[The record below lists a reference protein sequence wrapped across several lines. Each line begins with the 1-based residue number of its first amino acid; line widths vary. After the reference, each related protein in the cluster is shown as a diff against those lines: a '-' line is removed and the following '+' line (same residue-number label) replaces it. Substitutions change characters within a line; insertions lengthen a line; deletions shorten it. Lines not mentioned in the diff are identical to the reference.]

1 MSEHKQTGPVTSEGK
16 AKSSRNAERHGLTNL
31 KPVVTE
37 ADRPQHDL
45 MRVRLF
51 ESIKPSTFLQQVAFE
66 RLVIA
71 CWNMQRA
78 LKLEDQLRESL
89 CDADPMA
96 HAGHLKLAELYHRYY
111 LRYEGSYRA
120 AMREIERLQKLDLNT
135 QIYFGDQTKPI
146 GELHD
151 LKPFQRD
158 AKRNEKSP
166 KSAPKEASIEQIFI
180 EKMQNDPQFAEI
192 MKNQPFD
199 FTRR

>member
-1 MSEHKQTGPVTSEGK
+1 MPNQTGPTSSEGK
-16 AKSSRNAERHGLTNL
+16 AKSARNAERHGLANFR
-31 KPVVTE
+31 PVITE

-78 LKLEDQLRESL
+78 LKLEDQLRETLGDSE
-89 CDADPMA
+89 PMA
-96 HAGHLKLAELYHRYY
+96 HAEQLKLAELYHRYY

-120 AMREIERLQKLDLNT
+120 AMRELERLQKLDLNAA
-135 QIYFGDQTKPI
+135 IHYGDRDKPV

-151 LKPFQRD
+151 VQLFQQA
-158 AKRNEKSP
+158 AKRNEKRA
-166 KSAPKEASIEQIFI
+166 KSGANQPSVEQFFI
-180 EKMQNDPQFAEI
+180 QKAMNDPEFAAI
-192 MKNQPFD
+192 MKRVPFD
-199 FTRR
+199 FTKR